1 MDFYMSTWQTKAL
14 TLSLS
19 EKSKV
24 IYIYIYVHKYIILYD
39 LYQKE
44 CSIKRV
50 LT

>member
-19 EKSKV
+19 DKIQS
-24 IYIYIYVHKYIILYD
+24 YIYIYVHIYIILYD